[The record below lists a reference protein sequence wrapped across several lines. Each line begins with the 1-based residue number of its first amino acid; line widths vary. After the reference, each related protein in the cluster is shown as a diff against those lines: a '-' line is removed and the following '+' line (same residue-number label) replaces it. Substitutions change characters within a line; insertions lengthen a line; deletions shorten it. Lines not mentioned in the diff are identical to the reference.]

1 MHSLY
6 KKKKKCR
13 KSKDLK
19 KEYYMSAMSF
29 KYAVDC
35 TKSRSLFNR
44 YLCDGAH
51 LRPVFSFN

>member
-19 KEYYMSAMSF
+19 KEYYMSAMSL

-35 TKSRSLFNR
+35 NEIKEFI
-44 YLCDGAH
+44 
-51 LRPVFSFN
+51 